1 MIATISIS
9 NCACIIIEE
18 ILHDIDDF
26 VCFRYSVVDE
36 DKPKRI
42 SKCKVR
48 YSADGRAYFVSGRQ
62 RYFLDEAIRVS

>member
-9 NCACIIIEE
+9 NCACIIVEE

-26 VCFRYSVVDE
+26 VCFRYSVVDAE
-36 DKPKRI
+36 KPTRI
-42 SKCKVR
+42 SKSKVR
-48 YSADGRAYFVSGRQ
+48 YSADGRTYFVSGRQ